1 MQIFLKKSF
10 KKVHFA
16 NSTLQNED
24 FLHFFSFLFAYSNK
38 FAILQFVRV
47 YAFLCAAHYGEYI
60 VNKRSLSTIFIFTIM
75 FER

>member
-10 KKVHFA
+10 KKAHFA

-24 FLHFFSFLFAYSNK
+24 FLHFSSFLFAYAKK
-38 FAILQFVRV
+38 FAILQFMRV

-60 VNKRSLSTIFIFTIM
+60 DNKRSLSTIFIFTIM